1 MREHL
6 HDPITADEAAAI
18 NDVLFRRRRWV
29 DMMAWLHEPDVSW
42 ENHFVREKFRAE
54 EADRR
59 LREYLILEDKK
70 WAANGFRHAGDLTF
84 DSRLSAEKL
93 AEQETKWM
101 EDAKIYYLDRAKP
114 CPHCGTP
121 PEHLE
126 WLRYENPPSCWRTI
140 FSGWKTR
147 CRFCLREVDYFIGAI
162 GRGRRPELPA

>member
-1 MREHL
+1 
-6 HDPITADEAAAI
+6 
-18 NDVLFRRRRWV
+18 
-29 DMMAWLHEPDVSW
+29 MMAWLHEPDVSW

-70 WAANGFRHAGDLTF
+70 WAANGFRHAGDFTF

-126 WLRYENPPSCWRTI
+126 WLRYENPPSCWRTV